1 MGLESWPE
9 GFSSYWLSSF
19 LVRFRNAVNYSV
31 KNFAAEV
38 KNYSA
43 LVPKILNQHERFV
56 ADVQDRDRAAE
67 LRRDEGRRRRQK
79 RRNQHRQAAL

>member
-1 MGLESWPE
+1 MGLECCPE

-19 LVRFRNAVNYSV
+19 LVRSRNAVNFKV

-79 RRNQHRQAAL
+79 RRNQHRPAAL